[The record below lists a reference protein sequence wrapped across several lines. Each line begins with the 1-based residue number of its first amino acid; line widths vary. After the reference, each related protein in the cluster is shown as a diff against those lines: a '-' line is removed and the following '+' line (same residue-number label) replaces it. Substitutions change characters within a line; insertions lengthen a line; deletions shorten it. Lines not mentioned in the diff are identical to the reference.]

1 MKVVT
6 AIICMALFVDE
17 GRTYFTKQEALQEVW
32 GESEL
37 KVKQY
42 SDHAFYM
49 SKDNVDDSSACFNSQ
64 RVRSKGQTVM
74 LHIAE
79 DGTIIDLM
87 VCRFNE
93 PIRYKAP
100 SVFYQQFIGKKLNDD
115 LRLKRDID
123 GVSGATLTSRATVKS
138 VREILT
144 AHAKK

>member
-1 MKVVT
+1 MKIVT
-6 AIICMALFVDE
+6 AMVCAALFAAE
-17 GRTYFTKQEALQEVW
+17 GKTYFTKQEALQEVW
-32 GESEL
+32 GESEITL
-37 KVKQY
+37 EHV
-42 SDHAFYM
+42 SDHTFYK
-49 SKDNVDDSSACFNSQ
+49 SLDSSDNSSACFNSQ
-64 RVRSKGQTVM
+64 RVRSKGQTIM
-74 LHIAE
+74 LHVAD
-79 DGTIIDLM
+79 DGTIVDIL

-100 SVFYQQFIGKKLNDD
+100 PRFYQQFIGKKLNAD

>member
-1 MKVVT
+1 MKIVT
-6 AIICMALFVDE
+6 AMVCAALFVAE
-17 GRTYFTKQEALQEVW
+17 GKTYFTKQEALQEVW
-32 GESEL
+32 GESGIT
-37 KVKQY
+37 VKHI
-42 SDHAFYM
+42 SDHTFYK
-49 SKDNVDDSSACFNSQ
+49 SLDSADNSSACFTSQ
-64 RVRSKGQTVM
+64 RVRSKGQTIM
-74 LHIAE
+74 LHIDE
-79 DGTIIDLM
+79 DGSIIDLL

-100 SVFYQQFIGKKLNDD
+100 PRFYQQFVGKTLNDD